1 MRTPYR
7 AILRAHITRWQS
19 WLVLVFWL
27 LQVFAF
33 IPAALSQRGVHDLFP
48 MILFAVG
55 YTCAAIA
62 VQTKEHLGA
71 YRAALV
77 PGFRRPHLVMAV
89 LALGVAV
96 LPFPVAAAVAGG
108 SALGIAGLAVPM
120 GALAFAGCCRGGW
133 RAVTFFL
140 GYLVVFVPGVRQGV
154 AGLTAGQYP
163 WAAAALCVCG
173 LWLLADAVFF
183 LATMDE
189 ETPGYEMQFRSNLR
203 QFRGHQAR
211 QNMSAAIRHL
221 DRQNSIWLR
230 LVDVQIPDA
239 MPYLGASRWRRILH
253 WRRAQANQW
262 FAVLMP
268 SLIWLVM
275 VALQLGLAQGA
286 AAPGRAALRS
296 TMWVLVMMPPMLALS
311 AWQARGGMLNREL
324 TYPLRRRD
332 FLIEQAVAVL
342 VPQYAAWLLVLL
354 AMATVA
360 AVLRDTALWADL
372 GTAAVVAGPWQAV
385 VFALLARLGTLGSGL
400 PLVIGMLLA
409 AFVGTLVLMG
419 CVVLGSPTVTATVSA
434 ALVLLAVAALALA
447 YRHWLRVD
455 IA

>member
-1 MRTPYR
+1 VY
-7 AILRAHITRWQS
+7 ASRWQS
-19 WLVLVFWL
+19 WLVLTFWL
-27 LQVFAF
+27 VQLLAF
-33 IPAALSQRGVHDLFP
+33 IPAVLDMHGVRDLFP

-55 YTCAAIA
+55 YTCAAIG

-77 PGFRRPHLVMAV
+77 PGFRLPHLTTAL
-89 LALGVAV
+89 LALGVAA
-96 LPFPVAAAVAGG
+96 LPFPVVAALAGG
-108 SALGIAGLAVPM
+108 SALGVLGLVVPM

-133 RAVTFFL
+133 RAAAFGL
-140 GYLVVFVPGVRQGV
+140 GYLLVFIPGVSQWV
-154 AGLTAGQYP
+154 KGLLAGQYP
-163 WAAAALCVCG
+163 WVAAILCLLG
-173 LWLLADAVFF
+173 LWLLVDAVLF
-183 LATMDE
+183 LVTMDE

-203 QFRGHQAR
+203 QFRGSQAR
-211 QNMSAAIRHL
+211 QSMSAAIRNL

-230 LVDVQIPDA
+230 LVDVQIPDT
-239 MPYLGASRWRRILH
+239 MPYVGASRWRRIVH

-275 VALQLGLAQGA
+275 VAIQLGLAQPA
-286 AAPGRAALRS
+286 AASSRWALRS
-296 TMWVLVMMPPMLALS
+296 TMWVLVMIPPMLALS
-311 AWQARGGMLNREL
+311 AWQARGGMLSREL

-332 FLIEQAVAVL
+332 FVIEQGVAAL

-354 AMATVA
+354 AMVGVSAILPDACAWT
-360 AVLRDTALWADL
+360 DL
-372 GTAAVVAGPWQAV
+372 LTAAAVAGPWQAV

-400 PLVIGMLLA
+400 PMVIGMLLA
-409 AFVGTLVLMG
+409 AFVGTLLLMG
-419 CVVLGSPTVTATVSA
+419 CVVLANPAVTATVSA
-434 ALVLLAVAALALA
+434 ALVLLAGAALAGT